1 MCADAEYVRAMDST
15 RYYLGFNLVN
25 GIGPARL
32 DRLVEYCGSLE
43 AAWRAT
49 PGDMLASGLDAR
61 SMQALSAGQRTID
74 LDAELERVARTGI
87 KLLTREDASYPAAL
101 AHIPAPPPLLYVR
114 GQIAAVDA
122 WSIAVVGTRS
132 PTSYGKEVT
141 QRLAGD
147 LAGVG
152 LTIVSGL
159 AIGVD
164 TLAHRSALEQG
175 GRTIA
180 VLACG
185 ADLVYPERNQA
196 LADEICAAGAI
207 VSEFPLGTKP
217 TPQMFPVR
225 NRLISGL
232 ALGTLVVE
240 AAYGSGAL
248 ITVEYA
254 LEQGREV
261 FSVPGSIFSKMSQ
274 GTNALIRNGAAI
286 ATQAQDILDALNL
299 STLAVQQEVQAAFPA
314 EPAEAAL
321 LEFVSYE
328 PQHVDELRRACGL
341 PIAEVSALLA
351 MMELK
356 GLVRQAGA
364 LQFVRVH
371 EQRASYNVAGGAA

>member
-1 MCADAEYVRAMDST
+1 MDST

-87 KLLTREDASYPAAL
+87 KLLTREDVSYPAAL

-147 LAGVG
+147 LAGAG

-261 FSVPGSIFSKMSQ
+261 FAVPGSIFSKMSQ

-328 PQHVDELRRACGL
+328 PQHVDDLRRACGL